1 MSIKI
6 IAIVVL
12 VLIILAVGFVL
23 WRRRRP
29 IQTDRFQQ
37 RWHDV
42 QQQCR
47 DKAAWPKAVLD
58 ADKLLDEAL
67 RKRRFGGKTMGER
80 MVKAQRTFTDNDGV
94 WFGHKLRSKIESDPE
109 MKLKESD
116 VKDALIGIRQA
127 LKDLGALPQSKKS
140 NDDDEKTN
148 DDK

>member
-1 MSIKI
+1 MNIKLAI
-6 IAIVVL
+6 IALLVVVIL
-12 VLIILAVGFVL
+12 VIGFMV

-37 RWHDV
+37 KWHEV
-42 QQQCR
+42 QQLCR
-47 DKAAWPKAVLD
+47 DKAAWSKAILD

-80 MVKAQRTFTDNDGV
+80 MVKAQRTFTDNDGA

-109 MKLKESD
+109 MKLKEAD
-116 VKDALIGIRQA
+116 VKDALMGIRQA
-127 LKDLGALPQSKKS
+127 LKDLGALPQNKKA
-140 NDDDEKTN
+140 NDEKTS